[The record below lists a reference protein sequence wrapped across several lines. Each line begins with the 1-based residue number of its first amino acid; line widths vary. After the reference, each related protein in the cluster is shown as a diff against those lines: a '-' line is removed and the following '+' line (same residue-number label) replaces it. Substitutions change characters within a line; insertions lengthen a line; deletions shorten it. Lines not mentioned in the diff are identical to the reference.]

1 MGPIVAD
8 FCPKMDIGINSVSI
22 RRAEWMEAP
31 LTESASGPP
40 TLRPMII
47 VLTLI
52 ADSPELSVHPN
63 EEAAV
68 DHLAGVVGRS
78 WTSKLLDEPIPLD
91 PLERVQ
97 RFFAADE
104 RDLYWF
110 LRPESANQLPEAS
123 IEAEW
128 TGPQNGDS
136 Q

>member
-1 MGPIVAD
+1 
-8 FCPKMDIGINSVSI
+8 
-22 RRAEWMEAP
+22 MEAP

-52 ADSPELSVHPN
+52 ADRPELSVHPN

-110 LRPESANQLPEAS
+110 LRPESANQLP
-123 IEAEW
+123 
-128 TGPQNGDS
+128 
-136 Q
+136 